1 MKTMEV
7 VGVHAA
13 AWNLSKGMHELPHSI
28 DYSLFDDEPYLFK
41 GSNQVVTYT
50 DKGQHNVPSNN

>member
-1 MKTMEV
+1 M
-7 VGVHAA
+7 HAA

-41 GSNQVVTYT
+41 GN
-50 DKGQHNVPSNN
+50 